1 MKVRIALCTINPTVG
16 ALAANAELILQTW
29 RRARADGADIVVTPE
44 MGLTGYPLQDLTQH
58 RDFLADIAD
67 ARDALIA
74 AIGKEG
80 PGPAILFGHPTD
92 TGLEDG
98 NRILVYNSATFFDP
112 GAGETHLVHK
122 GELPN
127 YGVFDE
133 KRNYLEGPAPFAVP
147 FRSVRIGIMICEDGW
162 TPEVAGAL
170 AADGADALLWI
181 NGSPYAQGKNVVR
194 RQHAANRIAETG
206 LPLAYVNLV
215 GGQDELVF
223 DGDTFAGDGASF
235 LQNALFEVGTLTHDF
250 ELGPGRATRAVA
262 WPEFPASGSGE
273 TYRAVVLGLRDYA
286 AKQGFASIAIAKSGG
301 LDSAVAASI
310 AVDALG
316 ADAVHLVRL
325 PSDVSSSHSLV
336 DAAECAA
343 LLGCHM
349 RTFAI
354 RPVVEAMHGL
364 FTGTVF
370 DTPRPA
376 GTATRATGLTAENI
390 QPRVRGMV
398 MMAISNSE
406 GHLVVTT
413 GNKSEIAVGYTT
425 IYGDMVG
432 GFNVLKDLFKTEISV
447 AAGRRMP
454 DGRTPCTEADVAAL
468 SALHGAGLV
477 QWRNALTHDDLVRY
491 GLRGPAGRTVPL
503 AIEIKE
509 PSAELAEGQRDAD
522 SLGDYPDLDRVLEAL
537 VERMHGVR
545 SLGGDEAAQA
555 YARRINRLIGRAEYK
570 RRQGAPGPKVSAMH
584 FGGDRRMP
592 ITNAWTG

>member
-1 MKVRIALCTINPTVG
+1 MIRVALATINPTVG
-16 ALAANAELILQTW
+16 ALAANAGLILDAW
-29 RRARADGADIVVTPE
+29 RRGRGHAADIVVTPE

-58 RDFLADIAD
+58 RDFLADVAQ

-74 AIGKEG
+74 AIANEG
-80 PGPAILFGHPTD
+80 DGPALVFGHPTD
-92 TGLEDG
+92 TAREDG
-98 NRILVYNSATFFDP
+98 NRILVHNSATLFDP
-112 GAGETHLVHK
+112 ATGDTHLVHK
-122 GELPN
+122 RELPN

-133 KRNYLEGPAPFAVP
+133 KRNYLEGPAPHAIP
-147 FRSVRIGIMICEDGW
+147 FRGRKLGVMICEDGW
-162 TPEVAGAL
+162 SAHVAGAL
-170 AADGADALLWI
+170 AADGAELLLWI

-194 RQHAANRIAETG
+194 RCHAANRVAETG
-206 LPLAYVNLV
+206 LPVAYVNLV

-223 DGDTFAGDGASF
+223 DGDTFVGDGATF
-235 LQNALFEVGTLTHDF
+235 VENDLFAVGTLTHDF
-250 ELGPGRATRAVA
+250 ELGRAASTGPWAEVA
-262 WPEFPASGSGE
+262 ETGSGE
-273 TYRAVVLGLRDYA
+273 TYRAVVLALRDYA

-301 LDSAVAASI
+301 LDSAIAASI

-316 ADAVHLVRL
+316 SQAVHLVRL
-325 PSDVSSSHSLV
+325 PSDVSSSHSLS
-336 DAAECAA
+336 DAAECAR

-354 RPVVEAMHGL
+354 GPVVEAVHGL
-364 FTGTVF
+364 FTGTTY

-376 GTATRATGLTAENI
+376 LALDHAQGLTAENI

-398 MMAISNSE
+398 MMAISNNE

-413 GNKSEIAVGYTT
+413 GNKSEVAVGYTT

-447 AAGRRMP
+447 AAGRYMP
-454 DGRTPCTEADVAAL
+454 DGSTPATAADVAAL
-468 SALHGAGLV
+468 SALHGPGLV
-477 QWRNALTHDDLVRY
+477 QWRNALTADALTKY

-545 SLGGDEAAQA
+545 SIGGGEAATA
-555 YARRINRLIGRAEYK
+555 YARRINRLVARAEYK

-592 ITNAWTG
+592 ITNAWPG

>member
-1 MKVRIALCTINPTVG
+1 MKLRIALATINPTVG
-16 ALAANAELILQTW
+16 ALAANANLILDAW

-58 RDFLADIAD
+58 RDFLADVAD

-74 AIGKEG
+74 AIAKEG
-80 PGPAILFGHPTD
+80 HGPGLVFGHPTD

-98 NRILVYNSATFFDP
+98 NRILVYNSATLYDP
-112 GAGETHLVHK
+112 GTGDTHLVHK
-122 GELPN
+122 RELPN

-133 KRNYLEGPAPFAVP
+133 KRNYLEGPPPKAVR
-147 FRSVRIGIMICEDGW
+147 FRASRLGIMICEDGW
-162 TPEVAGAL
+162 TPDVAAAL

-194 RQHAANRIAETG
+194 RQHAAHRVTETG
-206 LPLAYVNLV
+206 LPAAYVNLV

-223 DGDTFAGDGASF
+223 DGDTFVGDDATF
-235 LQNALFEVGTLTHDF
+235 LQNGLFEAGTMTHDF
-250 ELGPGRATRAVA
+250 GLGRAARSGA
-262 WPEFPASGSGE
+262 WPEFPATGSGE
-273 TYRAVVLGLRDYA
+273 TYRAVVLALRDYA
-286 AKQGFASIAIAKSGG
+286 TKQGFVSIAIAKSGG
-301 LDSAVAASI
+301 LDSAIAASI

-316 ADAVHLVRL
+316 PDAVHLVRL
-325 PSDVSSSHSLV
+325 PSGVSSSHSLT
-336 DAAECAA
+336 DAAACAR

-354 RPVVEAMHGL
+354 GPVVDAVHGL
-364 FTGTVF
+364 FTGTVY

-376 GTATRATGLTAENI
+376 CAADRALGLTAENI

-447 AAGRRMP
+447 AAGRYMP
-454 DGRTPCTEADVAAL
+454 DGSTPRAEADVAAL
-468 SALHGAGLV
+468 SALHGPGLV
-477 QWRNALTHDDLVRY
+477 QWRNALSAEALVRY

-522 SLGDYPDLDRVLEAL
+522 SLGEYPDLDRVLEAL

-545 SLGGDEAAQA
+545 SLGGGEAEQA
-555 YARRINRLIGRAEYK
+555 YARRINRLVGRAEYK
-570 RRQGAPGPKVSAMH
+570 RRQGAPGPKVSSMH

-592 ITNAWTG
+592 ITNAWSG

>member
-1 MKVRIALCTINPTVG
+1 MKLRVALATINPTVG
-16 ALAANAELILQTW
+16 ALAANAELIRDAW

-44 MGLTGYPLQDLTQH
+44 MCLTGYPLQDLTQH
-58 RDFLADIAD
+58 RDFLTDVAE

-74 AIGKEG
+74 GLVKEG
-80 PGPAILFGHPTD
+80 SGPALLFGHPTN
-92 TGLEDG
+92 TGREDG

-112 GAGETHLVHK
+112 TTGDTHLVHK
-122 GELPN
+122 RELPN

-133 KRNYLEGPAPFAVP
+133 KRNYLEGPEPRAVP
-147 FRSVRIGIMICEDGW
+147 FRGLKLGIMICEDGW
-162 TPEVAGAL
+162 SPDVTGAL
-170 AADGADALLWI
+170 AADGANLLLWI

-194 RQHAANRIAETG
+194 RRHAANRVAETG
-206 LPLAYVNLV
+206 LPVAYVNLV

-223 DGDTFAGDGASF
+223 DGDTFVGDGATF
-235 LQNALFEVGTLTHDF
+235 VENDLFAAATLTHDF
-250 ELGPGRATRAVA
+250 APGARSAPDWPVVPAT
-262 WPEFPASGSGE
+262 SSGE
-273 TYRAVVLGLRDYA
+273 TYRAVVLALRDYA
-286 AKQGFASIAIAKSGG
+286 TKQGFASIAIAKSGG
-301 LDSAVAASI
+301 LDSAIAASI
-310 AVDALG
+310 AVDAMG
-316 ADAVHLVRL
+316 PDAIHLVRL
-325 PSDVSSSHSLV
+325 PSGVSSSHSLT
-336 DAAECAA
+336 DAAECAR

-354 RPVVEAMHGL
+354 GPVVQAVHGL
-364 FTGTVF
+364 FTGTVY
-370 DTPRPA
+370 DTPRPTCA
-376 GTATRATGLTAENI
+376 LDGARGLTAENI

-398 MMAISNSE
+398 MMAISNNE

-413 GNKSEIAVGYTT
+413 GNKSEVAVGYTT

-432 GFNVLKDLFKTEISV
+432 GFNVLKDLFKKEISV
-447 AAGRRMP
+447 AAGRYMA
-454 DGRTPCTEADVAAL
+454 DGTTPSTEADVAAL
-468 SALHGAGLV
+468 SVLHGAGLV
-477 QWRNALTHDDLVRY
+477 QWRNVLTADELIRY

-509 PSAELAEGQRDAD
+509 PSAELAAGQRDAD

-545 SLGGDEAAQA
+545 SLSGGDAATA
-555 YARRINRLIGRAEYK
+555 YARRINRLVARAEYK